1 MTPYLRQWAPPEFM
15 RDCRRA
21 YRRAGSTDQGVEEAV
36 PFRLR
41 PKSQVRDA
49 RLVNSVRLRSRSQ
62 AHCSSSTPPTTTAS
76 SAAMN
81 RRNAMCRTA
90 RHDLSLRCDGSNARR
105 RDLRRSRTAGNASA
119 SCDRRS
125 THRFR
130 TRAGPSS
137 SSYRVGSVR
146 AVRSAMMGITPGEFI
161 RTGLRQQ
168 NGIHG
173 ITRVRAAQPSRPLLR
188 TFGVAPA
195 TASD

>member
-1 MTPYLRQWAPPEFM
+1 MIRPAGRSRPNHGVSADLVDLASISTIFTRGRCGVTPYLRQWAPPEFM

-119 SCDRRS
+119 YCDRRS

-130 TRAGPSS
+130 TRGRRLH
-137 SSYRVGSVR
+137 RV
-146 AVRSAMMGITPGEFI
+146 
-161 RTGLRQQ
+161 
-168 NGIHG
+168 
-173 ITRVRAAQPSRPLLR
+173 
-188 TFGVAPA
+188 
-195 TASD
+195 TASARERPSDRR